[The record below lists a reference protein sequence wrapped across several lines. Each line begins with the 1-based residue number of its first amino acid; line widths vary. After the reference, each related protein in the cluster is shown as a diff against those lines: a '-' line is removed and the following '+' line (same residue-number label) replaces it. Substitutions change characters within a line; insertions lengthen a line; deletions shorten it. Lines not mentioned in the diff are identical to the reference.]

1 MLTRSTVRRSLLL
14 LTLVA
19 ATAWAQDTP
28 IESGTSV
35 QLKVG
40 QKKTL
45 DVGMAIGL
53 VCDDATI
60 VRAELV
66 ADSPTANH
74 LVLTGLKPGTT
85 SCRAG
90 TANMSRSK
98 LVNITVT
105 GKQNAH

>member
-1 MLTRSTVRRSLLL
+1 LLL
-14 LTLVA
+14 FTLVA
-19 ATAWAQDTP
+19 APALAQDTP
-28 IESGTSV
+28 IESGVSV
-35 QLKVG
+35 QLHVG
-40 QKKTL
+40 ERKTL
-45 DVGMAIGL
+45 DVGLAIGL
-53 VCDDATI
+53 NCDDGTI

-105 GKQNAH
+105 AKNRAH